1 MDTRFTLVFLQ
12 IHTRVCLL
20 SEHGTSYTM
29 KASILA
35 AVVALNNRG
44 VDCFNDDLGCAS
56 KCFREALGILRKDL
70 EHSIVKN
77 QNIVS
82 TCRKRSPEYAPS
94 PLDRSEPNQSVE
106 TQARAIA
113 ASMPLTRTYIES
125 SPSSA
130 LPVSSLYIS
139 TRPATLEAS
148 CVDRE
153 RTGRRAIIA
162 TLAISFNLGLVHH
175 LMSFTSSPERAGS
188 ELRSAI
194 AFYEVALTLRRKLP
208 SNKISRLGLPIL
220 NNIAVLYDQVG
231 NYDRAQVCFERLGL
245 QINRSDPNST
255 TNDTKGFVCNIAMI
269 ETYLSRNLPAATA

>member
-1 MDTRFTLVFLQ
+1 M
-12 IHTRVCLL
+12 
-20 SEHGTSYTM
+20 SYTM

-35 AVVALNNRG
+35 TVVALNNRG
-44 VDCFNDDLGCAS
+44 VDCFSDDIGCAS

-82 TCRKRSPEYAPS
+82 TCPKRSPEYVPS
-94 PLDRSEPNQSVE
+94 PLNRSEPNQSVE

-113 ASMPLTRTYIES
+113 VENATNSTTTQQPHPSMPLTRAYIES
-125 SPSSA
+125 SSSSA

-139 TRPATLEAS
+139 TRPVTLEAS
-148 CVDRE
+148 SVDRE

-162 TLAISFNLGLVHH
+162 TLVVSFNLGLAHQ
-175 LMSFTSSPERAGS
+175 LMSFTSSQERAGS
-188 ELRSAI
+188 DLRSAI
-194 AFYEVALTLRRKLP
+194 AFYEVALTLERKLP
-208 SNKISRLGLPIL
+208 SNKISGLGLPIL

-231 NYDRAQVCFERLGL
+231 NYGRAQVCFERLGL
-245 QINRSDPNST
+245 QINRSDANST

-269 ETYLSRNLPAATA
+269 ETYLSRNLSAATA

>member
-1 MDTRFTLVFLQ
+1 M
-12 IHTRVCLL
+12 
-20 SEHGTSYTM
+20 M
-29 KASILA
+29 KASMLA
-35 AVVALNNRG
+35 TVVALNNRG

-56 KCFREALGILRKDL
+56 KCFREALGILRKVL
-70 EHSIVKN
+70 QQSIVKN

-82 TCRKRSPEYAPS
+82 TCRKRSPEYIPS

-113 ASMPLTRTYIES
+113 AENVANSTTTQQPHPSMPLTRAYIES

-139 TRPATLEAS
+139 TRPVTLEANS
-148 CVDRE
+148 VDQE
-153 RTGRRAIIA
+153 RTGRSAIIA
-162 TLAISFNLGLVHH
+162 MLAISFNLGLAHH
-175 LMSFTSSPERAGS
+175 LMSFTSSPERAAGS
-188 ELRSAI
+188 DLRSAI
-194 AFYEVALTLRRKLP
+194 SFYELALTLRRKLS
-208 SNKISRLGLPIL
+208 SNKISGLGLPIL

-245 QINRSDPNST
+245 QINRSDANST
-255 TNDTKGFVCNIAMI
+255 TNDTKGFIFNTAMI